1 MNLKEAF
8 RFQNRLQQLMNEASG
23 ILTDPDNIVRVEM
36 THLRKKVMPEAE
48 NEVVI
53 REPSTPFSEQIN
65 QLADFLLYLLEQRE
79 SLSGAIQKAKAGM
92 DVDMDMEAGLNSQ
105 RQSIAAT
112 FRAMANLRA
121 SELLIPHEG
130 MGYRFNAEGNQ
141 VGYRCDLKKVTTINF
156 DRNKIRKLAS
166 KLYAEADAMSAKLDV
181 ALVNT
186 EVAYQA
192 PFDVNGTFAD
202 VFEWYCET

>member
-23 ILTDPDNIVRVEM
+23 ILADPDNIVRVEM

-65 QLADFLLYLLEQRE
+65 QLVDFLLYLLEQRE

-121 SELLIPHEG
+121 SELLLPLDG

-141 VGYRCDLKKVTTINF
+141 VAYRCDLKKVTTINF
-156 DRNKIRKLAS
+156 DRNKVRKLAS
-166 KLYAEADAMSAKLDV
+166 KLYAEADAMSTKLDV
-181 ALVNT
+181 ALVST
-186 EVAYQA
+186 EVAYQP

-202 VFEWYCET
+202 IFEWYCEA